1 MEAPNTGTMPPPSP
15 PPSKNFVCLLT
26 LNLSCYQL
34 EKSFKL
40 LVAKASVGSLEIYT
54 TGMLRE
60 CRTRRCTRV
69 VGHGQLSSQ
78 QCHVLVPRST
88 RISSHGAESAMLII
102 VDADAV
108 NALVGKEK
116 KMRVKAFFGA
126 D

>member
-26 LNLSCYQL
+26 LNLRCYQL

-54 TGMLRE
+54 AGMLRE

-69 VGHGQLSSQ
+69 VGHGQPSSQ
-78 QCHVLVPRST
+78 HCHVPR
-88 RISSHGAESAMLII
+88 RICISSHGAEAAMLII
-102 VDADAV
+102 VDADV

-116 KMRVKAFFGA
+116 KMRVKVFFGA

>member
-1 MEAPNTGTMPPPSP
+1 MEAPNTGTMPHPSP
-15 PPSKNFVCLLT
+15 PPSKNFACLLT
-26 LNLSCYQL
+26 LNFEWCYQL

-69 VGHGQLSSQ
+69 VGHGQPSSQ
-78 QCHVLVPRST
+78 HCHVPRST
-88 RISSHGAESAMLII
+88 CISSHGAEAAMLITGI
-102 VDADAV
+102 VDADV

-116 KMRVKAFFGA
+116 KMRVRAFFGA

>member
-26 LNLSCYQL
+26 LNLRCYQL

-40 LVAKASVGSLEIYT
+40 LAAKASVGSLEIYT

-60 CRTRRCTRV
+60 CCTRRCTRV
-69 VGHGQLSSQ
+69 VGHGQPSSQ
-78 QCHVLVPRST
+78 HCHVPRST
-88 RISSHGAESAMLII
+88 CISSHGAEAAMLII

-108 NALVGKEK
+108 DGLVGKEK

>member
-1 MEAPNTGTMPPPSP
+1 MEAPNTGTMPHPSP
-15 PPSKNFVCLLT
+15 PPSKNCACLLT
-26 LNLSCYQL
+26 LNFEWCYQL

-69 VGHGQLSSQ
+69 VGHGQPSSQ
-78 QCHVLVPRST
+78 HCHVRGST
-88 RISSHGAESAMLII
+88 RIISHGAEAAMLII
-102 VDADAV
+102 VDADV

>member
-1 MEAPNTGTMPPPSP
+1 MYNATSESE
-15 PPSKNFVCLLT
+15 PSKNVACLLT
-26 LNLSCYQL
+26 LNLRCYQL

-40 LVAKASVGSLEIYT
+40 LVAEASVGSLEIHT
-54 TGMLRE
+54 TGMLRK

-69 VGHGQLSSQ
+69 VGHGQPSSQ
-78 QCHVLVPRST
+78 HCHVLVPRST
-88 RISSHGAESAMLII
+88 CISSHGAEAAMLII

>member
-1 MEAPNTGTMPPPSP
+1 MEAPNTGTMPPVSP

-26 LNLSCYQL
+26 LNLRCYQL

-40 LVAKASVGSLEIYT
+40 LLAKASVGSLEIHT

-69 VGHGQLSSQ
+69 VGHGQPSSQ
-78 QCHVLVPRST
+78 HCHVPRST
-88 RISSHGAESAMLII
+88 CISSHGAEAAMLII
-102 VDADAV
+102 VDADV
-108 NALVGKEK
+108 NALVGKER

>member
-1 MEAPNTGTMPPPSP
+1 
-15 PPSKNFVCLLT
+15 
-26 LNLSCYQL
+26 LNLRCYQL

-40 LVAKASVGSLEIYT
+40 LLAKASVGSLEIYT

-69 VGHGQLSSQ
+69 VGHGQPSSQ
-78 QCHVLVPRST
+78 HCHVRCST
-88 RISSHGAESAMLII
+88 RIISHGAEAAMLII
-102 VDADAV
+102 VDADV

>member
-15 PPSKNFVCLLT
+15 PPSKNVACLLT
-26 LNLSCYQL
+26 LNLRCYQL

-40 LVAKASVGSLEIYT
+40 LVAKASVGSLEIHT

-78 QCHVLVPRST
+78 HCHVPVPRST
-88 RISSHGAESAMLII
+88 CISSHGAESAMLII